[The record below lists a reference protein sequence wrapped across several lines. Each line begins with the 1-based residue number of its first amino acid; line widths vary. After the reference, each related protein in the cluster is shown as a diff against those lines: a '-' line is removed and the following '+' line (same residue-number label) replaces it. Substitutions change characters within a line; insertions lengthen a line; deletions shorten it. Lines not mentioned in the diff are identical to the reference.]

1 MDFDCGDIMTL
12 MDCDVQK
19 SEVKKNTASRFGP
32 VVNDDELRNLVE
44 GQENQNSKYNTKWAL
59 NVFEKWHEQR
69 EGGVLELHLMD
80 ATTMNHWLERFIV
93 EARKKD
99 GSEYP
104 PKSLYLILCGLLR
117 HLRQRGVYDKNFLD
131 EKETFFIRMRNIL
144 DAKMKSLIDQGV
156 GCEIRQA
163 DPIWREDEE
172 KLW

>member
-44 GQENQNSKYNTKWAL
+44 GQENQNSKCNTKWAL

-131 EKETFFIRMRNIL
+131 EKETFFIRMRNR
-144 DAKMKSLIDQGV
+144 KK
-156 GCEIRQA
+156 
-163 DPIWREDEE
+163 
-172 KLW
+172 